1 MRTFLALM
9 IALVA
14 IDFLAFDGRF
24 SQAAWHEAKDQAR
37 HLNYYLSSIIKKAG
51 I

>member
-1 MRTFLALM
+1 MRTFLVLM

-24 SQAAWHEAKDQAR
+24 SQATWREAKDQAR
-37 HLNYYLSSIIKKAG
+37 QLNYYLSSSVKKAG